1 MGETIYELGR
11 MLWPAGALVVLGS
24 WVVIVLVGVRH

>member
-1 MGETIYELGR
+1 MADAVFELGR
-11 MLWPAGALVVLGS
+11 LLWPLGALVVLGS